1 MSQEAAYPT
10 APQCLPLSTF
20 FSGTVDHAVQI
31 STLQGQLHLI
41 RLPLVYIFV
50 EEGRAAGIKWL
61 VTITSEQVAAGVGIS
76 GVGTQILG
84 AEGQ

>member
-1 MSQEAAYPT
+1 M
-10 APQCLPLSTF
+10 
-20 FSGTVDHAVQI
+20 
-31 STLQGQLHLI
+31 
-41 RLPLVYIFV
+41 YIFV
-50 EEGRAAGIKWL
+50 EEGTAAGIKWL